1 MFLSCTQG
9 EESMKKIMLIAPII
23 YEFRASWVSSVGTN
37 LSGFSS
43 KSHTLFPQQPHTEV
57 VVPSLVLPG
66 PAAVPWISLL

>member
-9 EESMKKIMLIAPII
+9 EESMKKIVLIAPII
-23 YEFRASWVSSVGTN
+23 YEFRASWVSSIGTN

-57 VVPSLVLPG
+57 VPSLVLPV
-66 PAAVPWISLL
+66 PAAVPWSSLL